1 MTTKIHRREALG
13 AMLGGLFAFSARGD
27 EPEHL
32 RGVYPIIQTP
42 YTAAGGVDF
51 DALEAEVKFLDKT
64 GVHGIVWPQRASQY
78 QYLSFDERIEGAQRI
93 AAANKGL
100 KPKLVIGVQGSDTA
114 TAVRYAKHAQKLKPD
129 AIIALPTRDQGEFD
143 LDEVLA
149 YYEAVAAT
157 CDLPLFVQTTGN
169 MSVEFVLKMA
179 ERIPT
184 LRYIKDEAG
193 DPIQR
198 LEEFRA
204 ATQGGPPFPFT
215 GSHGRTLYDEMLRG
229 VAGNMPA
236 SSWVDLYVDCW
247 EHFHAGRHSEA
258 ITALSQALMF
268 VEQATAYGF
277 PALSYVLHLRGVFPR
292 YEVRGGLRPL
302 DDAAK
307 QALRATYESVKPSL
321 RV

>member
-1 MTTKIHRREALG
+1 
-13 AMLGGLFAFSARGD
+13 MLGGLFTLAARGAKGED
-27 EPEHL
+27 L
-32 RGVYPIIQTP
+32 RGVYPIVQTP
-42 YTAAGGVDF
+42 YTANGGVDF

-78 QYLSFDERIEGAQRI
+78 QHLTFEERIEGAERI
-93 AAANKGL
+93 AKANEGL
-100 KPKLVIGVQGSDTA
+100 RPKLVIGVQGSDTA
-114 TAVRYAKHAQKLKPD
+114 TAVRYAKHAAKLKPD
-129 AIIALPTRDQGEFD
+129 AIIALPTRDDGEFD
-143 LDEVLA
+143 LEEVLV
-149 YYEAVAAT
+149 YYEAVANA

-179 ERIPT
+179 ERIPS

-198 LEEFRA
+198 LEQFRA
-204 ATQGGPPFPFT
+204 ATKGGPPHPFT

-236 SSWVDLYVDCW
+236 AGWVDFYVDCW
-247 EHFHAGRHSEA
+247 DHFHAGRHGEA
-258 ITALSQALMF
+258 IAALSKALMF
-268 VEQATAYGF
+268 VEQTLAYGF
-277 PALSYVLHLRGVFPR
+277 PAMSYVLHLRGVFPR
-292 YEVRGGLRPL
+292 YDVRGGLRAL

-307 QALRATYESVKPSL
+307 QALRASYEYAKPSL

>member
-1 MTTKIHRREALG
+1 MKAIIHRRQAL
-13 AMLGGLFAFSARGD
+13 AVLVGGIFATPSRGG
-27 EPEHL
+27 ESEEL
-32 RGVYPIIQTP
+32 RGIYPIVQTP

-51 DALEAEVKFLDKT
+51 EALEAEIRFLDRT

-78 QYLSFDERIEGAQRI
+78 QHLTFEERIEGVERI

-100 KPKLVIGVQGSDTA
+100 RPKLVVGVQGPDAA

-143 LDEVLA
+143 LNEVLV
-149 YYEAVAAT
+149 YYEAIADA

-198 LEEFRA
+198 LEQFRA
-204 ATQGGPPFPFT
+204 ATKGGSPFPFT

-247 EHFHAGRHSEA
+247 ERFHAGRHGEA
-258 ITALSQALMF
+258 IAALSKALMF
-268 VEQATAYGF
+268 VEQALAYGF

-292 YEVRGGLRPL
+292 YDVRGGLRPL
-302 DDAAK
+302 DEAAK
-307 QALRATYESVKPSL
+307 KALRATYEYVKPAL
-321 RV
+321 RA